1 MEIRIK
7 LNKQMLATDKL
18 AAIMSM
24 PDETENIDKY
34 LNEDN
39 DEVFDLDIS
48 MFDKEQQQQLAV
60 MFGMFVIAQKAKAD
74 GV

>member
-1 MEIRIK
+1 MKIRIK
-7 LNKQMLATDKL
+7 LNKQMLAAAKL
-18 AAIMSM
+18 AAIVSM

-34 LNEDN
+34 LNEDS
-39 DEVFDLDIS
+39 DEVLDLDIS
-48 MFDKEQQQQLAV
+48 MFDKADQQKLAV

>member
-1 MEIRIK
+1 
-7 LNKQMLATDKL
+7 MLATAKL

-24 PDETENIDKY
+24 PDETDNIDKY
-34 LNEDN
+34 LNEDS

-60 MFGMFVIAQKAKAD
+60 MFGMFVMAQKAKAD